1 MATSLN
7 PFCSNRLMISPTSPR
22 WTPSGL
28 MAMNVRSAI
37 EAIVLRK
44 EGIKVIIPGPAGKC
58 NHSPV
63 SRVISAVIIINS
75 ATAEGH

>member
-37 EAIVLRK
+37 EAIVLMRK
-44 EGIKVIIPGPAGKC
+44 GIKVIIPGSAGKC
-58 NHSPV
+58 NHNPV
-63 SRVISAVIIINS
+63 LHVMSAIIIIKS
-75 ATAEGH
+75 EGR

>member
-28 MAMNVRSAI
+28 MAMNVRSEI
-37 EAIVLRK
+37 EAIVLSGK
-44 EGIKVIIPGPAGKC
+44 EIRVVIPGPAGKYD
-58 NHSPV
+58 HSPA
-63 SRVISAVIIINS
+63 SRVLAAII
-75 ATAEGH
+75 

>member
-28 MAMNVRSAI
+28 MAMNVRSAM
-37 EAIVLRK
+37 EAIVLK
-44 EGIKVIIPGPAGKC
+44 GKGMKVIVPGKC
-58 NHSPV
+58 SHG
-63 SRVISAVIIINS
+63 AVARIVFS
-75 ATAEGH
+75 